1 MNKIKNQI
9 KRFLRINQNTLK
21 REVVTRIAPSP
32 TGVMHI
38 GTARTALFNYLF
50 AKQYGGK
57 FILRI
62 EDTDTERSKPEFE
75 KDIIEGLKS
84 LDLNYDAFYKQSER
98 KLIYQKY
105 LNKLIQEGHAY
116 ISKEDGG
123 DRTEVI
129 RFKNPNI
136 KITFKDLIRGE
147 ITFDTSD
154 LGDFVIAKSL
164 TEPLYHLA
172 VVVDDFEM
180 DITHIIRGDDGIS
193 NTPRQILIQRAI
205 GAPTPDYAHLPL
217 ILGSDKSKLSKRH
230 GATSLVAFKKSGYLK
245 EAILNHLAF
254 LGWNPGTDQEIFS
267 LDELIKDFSLDK
279 VSKGGA
285 VFNIDKLKWFNHHYL
300 LKLTNKEFTEM
311 FAPLFRN
318 YLATEGINFDEI
330 NLEII
335 VSDLKDII
343 LERCF
348 SFDDLN
354 IKLQAGEFD
363 FFFKQPNIDD
373 AEKIIW
379 KKSDKEKTI
388 DHLEYVIGV
397 ISNNWPNKSL
407 SQKDKIEYFKNL
419 IFKYAEDNGKGDV
432 LWPVRYSLT
441 GLDRSP
447 DPLTIL
453 SIINQDEAVNRLVNA
468 VNLLK

>member
-136 KITFKDLIRGE
+136 KITF
-147 ITFDTSD
+147 
-154 LGDFVIAKSL
+154 
-164 TEPLYHLA
+164 
-172 VVVDDFEM
+172 
-180 DITHIIRGDDGIS
+180 
-193 NTPRQILIQRAI
+193 
-205 GAPTPDYAHLPL
+205 
-217 ILGSDKSKLSKRH
+217 SK
-230 GATSLVAFKKSGYLK
+230 
-245 EAILNHLAF
+245 
-254 LGWNPGTDQEIFS
+254 IF
-267 LDELIKDFSLDK
+267 
-279 VSKGGA
+279 
-285 VFNIDKLKWFNHHYL
+285 
-300 LKLTNKEFTEM
+300 
-311 FAPLFRN
+311 
-318 YLATEGINFDEI
+318 
-330 NLEII
+330 
-335 VSDLKDII
+335 
-343 LERCF
+343 
-348 SFDDLN
+348 
-354 IKLQAGEFD
+354 
-363 FFFKQPNIDD
+363 
-373 AEKIIW
+373 
-379 KKSDKEKTI
+379 
-388 DHLEYVIGV
+388 
-397 ISNNWPNKSL
+397 
-407 SQKDKIEYFKNL
+407 
-419 IFKYAEDNGKGDV
+419 
-432 LWPVRYSLT
+432 
-441 GLDRSP
+441 
-447 DPLTIL
+447 
-453 SIINQDEAVNRLVNA
+453 
-468 VNLLK
+468 